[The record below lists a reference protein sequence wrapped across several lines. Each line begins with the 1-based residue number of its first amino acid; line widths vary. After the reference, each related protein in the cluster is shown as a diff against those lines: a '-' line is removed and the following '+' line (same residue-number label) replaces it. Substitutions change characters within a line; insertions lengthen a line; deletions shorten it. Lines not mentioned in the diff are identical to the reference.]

1 MTSGSLRLSGVR
13 RGDPV
18 RLTCD
23 GETVEA
29 YEGETVASALLA
41 SGRRRLRTS
50 PRRGDP
56 RGLFCVMG
64 VCFDCVMTID
74 GQAGLRACVT
84 QVRDG
89 MSVETGVSEHH
100 D

>member
-1 MTSGSLRLSGVR
+1 MNSESLRLSGVR
-13 RGDPV
+13 RGEPV

-23 GETVEA
+23 GETVES

-41 SGRRRLRTS
+41 SGRRKLRTS
-50 PRRGDP
+50 PRRGEP
-56 RGLFCVMG
+56 RGLFCNMG

-74 GQAGLRACVT
+74 GQAGQRACMT
-84 QVRDG
+84 PVRDG
-89 MSVETGVSEHH
+89 MTVETYASDFH